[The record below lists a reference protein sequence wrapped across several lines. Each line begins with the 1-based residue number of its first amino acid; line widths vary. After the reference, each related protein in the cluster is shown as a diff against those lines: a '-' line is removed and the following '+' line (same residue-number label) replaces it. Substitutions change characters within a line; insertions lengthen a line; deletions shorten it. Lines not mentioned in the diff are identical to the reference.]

1 MENFIFALGY
11 TFILAIISYYYWI
24 EGNKKGV
31 SKTVRLI
38 MEYEP
43 EALLRMRP
51 KLKELLNVQTDAE

>member
-31 SKTVRLI
+31 SETVRLI